1 VVHHHPARVAR
12 QALGRFRGNAH
23 AIFQD
28 RLAGCLGVREHR
40 RVDVHHDLIA
50 LARGPRIH
58 TVMERRLG
66 EQGESIRLLLLERR
80 LLLPSGGVSANTS
93 FP

>member
-1 VVHHHPARVAR
+1 
-12 QALGRFRGNAH
+12 
-23 AIFQD
+23 
-28 RLAGCLGVREHR
+28 
-40 RVDVHHDLIA
+40 VHHDLIA

-58 TVMERRLG
+58 TVMKRRLG